1 VALAFSDLYCIL
13 LATVKGSNSNGGIDT
28 EARDFLARW
37 TRFEL

>member
-1 VALAFSDLYCIL
+1 VALAFSDLYYIL
-13 LATVKGSNSNGGIDT
+13 LVTVKGSDSNGGIDT